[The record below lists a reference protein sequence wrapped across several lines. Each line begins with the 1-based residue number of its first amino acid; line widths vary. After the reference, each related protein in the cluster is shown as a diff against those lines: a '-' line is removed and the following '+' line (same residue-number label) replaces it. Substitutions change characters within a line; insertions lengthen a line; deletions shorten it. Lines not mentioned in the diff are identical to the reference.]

1 MDVAAPPG
9 RTRSRLYLLLI
20 LAIFLAPL
28 VAALVLYYRNWQP
41 THTKNNG
48 ELLKPVRDLRNVR
61 FTRADGS
68 AFHWN
73 HEDHVWRLLVTPPA
87 NCGSHCDRL
96 EDTLRRI
103 WVGLGNNADHVQVL
117 WVGSAP
123 SARFRN
129 LIVVQADPGL
139 AARLPDVA
147 TPTAIPVYLVDPSG
161 FLFMRYAPGFDP
173 GGMRRDLQ
181 RLTSQG
187 GM

>member
-1 MDVAAPPG
+1 MDAGVPPG

-28 VAALVLYYRNWQP
+28 VTALVLYYRDWQP
-41 THTKNNG
+41 TRTKSNG
-48 ELLKPVRDLRNVR
+48 ELLHPVRDLRAVA
-61 FTRADGS
+61 FTRDDGR
-68 AFHWN
+68 AFVWN
-73 HEDHVWRLLVTPPA
+73 HEDHIWRLLVALPA
-87 NCGSHCDRL
+87 NCGANCDRL
-96 EDTLRRI
+96 EDTLRRV

-117 WVGSAP
+117 WIGAAP
-123 SARFRN
+123 AARFRN
-129 LIVVQADPGL
+129 LIVARADAKL
-139 AARLPDVA
+139 ATRLPDTA

-161 FLFMRYAPGFDP
+161 YLFMRYAPGFDP